1 MERLKAG
8 PRDMHVSART
18 RRLYAKL
25 EPELLSWLA
34 RIADPDAAL
43 SRFVRFV
50 DSYGIR
56 GLLFE
61 TLLANPRLL
70 ELLVRLFDASAAFS
84 ESAIKRPELIEEIA
98 RGRTLSTA
106 ADVTDYM
113 DALRPN
119 LENLAPLESVI
130 TPCQSGVLCSL
141 LP

>member
-1 MERLKAG
+1 MERLDAG
-8 PRDMHVSART
+8 PRDIHVSART
-18 RRLYAKL
+18 RRLNAKL

-84 ESAIKRPELIEEIA
+84 ESVIKRPELIEEIA
-98 RGRTLSTA
+98 RPRTFTTTPDLTA
-106 ADVTDYM
+106 YL
-113 DALRPN
+113 DALSANP
-119 LENLAPLESVI
+119 ENLAPLEWAR
-130 TPCQSGVLCSL
+130 TFREA
-141 LP
+141 